1 MPQSTRRETLSVA
14 VIGGGMAGLTC
25 ARTLLAHP
33 EHQFAVQVFDNG
45 REPGGRTATQQRD
58 GYQFDAGAQY
68 FTVHDPRFRRAVDAW
83 RAAGLVAEWNGRL
96 CVLENGIMS
105 ASEQKT
111 RYVGVPGMSAV
122 ARHLASSCRVL
133 RNTQVTHVHREGEH
147 WRLLA
152 DEGTELGCYDVVVVA
167 VPAPQAMAFLG
178 EAPRLATQ
186 VAAVKIVG
194 CWAVLLAFAHPLSVP
209 FDGAF
214 VRDSA
219 LSWVARNNSKPGR
232 GNAECWV
239 LHGAPEWSEAHID
252 AAPEGVITWLIDAFR
267 QATTCHIVKPIF
279 AEAYRWRYAVPTTLL
294 QEVCLFD
301 PVLVIG
307 ACGDWCAG
315 PRVEGAFV
323 SGLALAEQ
331 ILAQEGLK

>member
-33 EHQFAVQVFDNG
+33 EHRFAVQVFDKG

-96 CVLENGIMS
+96 CVLENGTMS
-105 ASEQKT
+105 ASEKKT

-152 DEGTELGCYDVVVVA
+152 DKGTELGCYDVVVVA

-194 CWAVLLAFAHPLSVP
+194 C
-209 FDGAF
+209 
-214 VRDSA
+214 
-219 LSWVARNNSKPGR
+219 
-232 GNAECWV
+232 
-239 LHGAPEWSEAHID
+239 
-252 AAPEGVITWLIDAFR
+252 
-267 QATTCHIVKPIF
+267 
-279 AEAYRWRYAVPTTLL
+279 
-294 QEVCLFD
+294 
-301 PVLVIG
+301 
-307 ACGDWCAG
+307 
-315 PRVEGAFV
+315 
-323 SGLALAEQ
+323 
-331 ILAQEGLK
+331 